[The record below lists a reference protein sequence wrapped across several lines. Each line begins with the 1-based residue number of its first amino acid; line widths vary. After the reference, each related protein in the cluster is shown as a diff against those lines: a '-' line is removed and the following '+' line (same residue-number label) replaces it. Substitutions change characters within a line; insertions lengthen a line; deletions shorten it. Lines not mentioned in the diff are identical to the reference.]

1 MRSSMKL
8 NKPCEGI
15 DYKLVP
21 VDDADND
28 QAWDVLF
35 LEGPFPETTIR
46 YGAIKFDG
54 ERDCLTFNFFV
65 VQSPDPTLSSEY
77 TELQEY
83 AADVLEDILD
93 NAVAKGQLVTGD
105 ASGNQA
111 GTTNS
116 EEPSYE

>member
-1 MRSSMKL
+1 MKL
-8 NKPCEGI
+8 DKPCEGT

-21 VDDADND
+21 VDDVDND

-35 LEGPFPETTIR
+35 LRGPFPETTIR

-65 VQSPDPTLSSEY
+65 VQSPIEDLTSEVP
-77 TELQEY
+77 ELQEY

-93 NAVAKGQLVTGD
+93 NAIAKGQLVTGD
-105 ASGNQA
+105 DIGNESGA
-111 GTTNS
+111 TNT
-116 EEPSYE
+116 EEPTDE